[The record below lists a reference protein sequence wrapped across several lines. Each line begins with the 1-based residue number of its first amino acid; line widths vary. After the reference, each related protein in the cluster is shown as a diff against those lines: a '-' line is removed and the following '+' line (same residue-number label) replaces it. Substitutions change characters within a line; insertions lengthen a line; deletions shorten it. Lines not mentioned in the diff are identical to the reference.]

1 MMNYQKYKRF
11 ETISLPD
18 RTWPDRHIEKA
29 PTWCSV
35 DLRDGNQALVTP
47 MNIDEKVEM
56 FQKLVELGFK
66 EIEVGFPSA
75 SQIEYDFIRKLIDDH
90 LVPDDVTLQVLTQC
104 REHLIRRTFESLKGL
119 DKAIVHI
126 YNSTSVLQR
135 DVVFNKNKEEIK
147 KIATDGCQLV
157 KDLCSEFDG
166 KVILEYSPESFTGT
180 EMDYA
185 VEVCDAVMD
194 VWGASKNNKVIINLP
209 ATVEMDTPNVYA
221 DQIEW
226 IGRHFKDRERV
237 ILSLHPHNDRG
248 TGVAATE
255 LGLLAGADR
264 VEGTLFGNGERTGN
278 VDLVTVALNMYT
290 HGVDSKLDFSHI
302 NDIKKMYER
311 VTKMEVPPRQPYAG
325 QLVFTA
331 FSGSHQDAINKG
343 MHKYRERDNK
353 QWEVPYLP
361 IDPADLNRQYEP
373 IVRINSQ
380 SGKGGVAFVMDT
392 VFGYHIPKAMQANF
406 AKVVQNISEAEG
418 EVSPER
424 IFDTFTKEYIDMEEP
439 YKFISQKLIDESE
452 DPTNDFDRK
461 VILKIIDHGEEK
473 TLVGH
478 GNGPIDAVRDALNSG
493 SNVHFT
499 LLDYSEHALTSGS
512 SSKAASYVEMQG
524 EGMQSAE
531 WGVGVHANITTA
543 TIKAMISGL
552 NRIHRDLRNKEG

>member
-18 RTWPDRHIEKA
+18 RIWPDRHIEKA
-29 PTWCSV
+29 PSWCSV

-194 VWGASKNNKVIINLP
+194 VWGASKDNKVIINLP

-290 HGVDSKLDFSHI
+290 HGVDPKLDFSHI

-343 MHKYRERDNK
+343 MHKYRERGNK